1 MDRGMMELE
10 MRMQGGGIYEE
21 SRRIGRGGGGGG
33 GNYSDG
39 EDGQSRSRNPRSG
52 YYSDGERS
60 IGGRRR
66 MDCVA
71 EEHHDQDHGGEHIS
85 VLTPL
90 TE

>member
-1 MDRGMMELE
+1 
-10 MRMQGGGIYEE
+10 
-21 SRRIGRGGGGGG
+21 
-33 GNYSDG
+33 
-39 EDGQSRSRNPRSG
+39 
-52 YYSDGERS
+52 
-60 IGGRRR
+60 